1 MIFQE
6 LSQNPSASWKTLAQ
20 WIFPTSGSMAPF
32 RRPWKTAPSSRF
44 SMSPSIS
51 SVGNFR
57 AHWSS
62 CFLQEKSQW
71 ATSGLTEAH
80 DFSRNRVS
88 SDELTWEILTALGDI
103 VSLVTLNMTN
113 NHITGAIPQ
122 TLRNLTEF
130 RSTLAQLNS
139 QFAAVCDKR
148 HTPYYHTV
156 W

>member
-1 MIFQE
+1 MNFPNVGING
-6 LSQNPSASWKTLAQ
+6 S
-20 WIFPTSGSMAPF
+20 IPTSL
-32 RRPWKTAPSSRF
+32 KNCTKLE
-44 SMSPSIS
+44 
-51 SVGNFR
+51 V
-57 AHWSS
+57 
-62 CFLQEKSQW
+62 LDVEKSQW

-156 W
+156 